1 MNILVILQLGLVS
14 LIFNATNFEDIVF
27 IFHYTSRQVFMH
39 ECPLPDFPREKP
51 ITKEWSGNILT
62 SSQVKIF
69 IFFPFLCE
77 SRVLD
82 SKENLSQPFFIAVGT
97 WRITW
102 SIIRIFEK
110 PLPPLSLSISLL
122 LVVAACFYGWWLM
135 KRRSAW
141 EKTTSCLIWFGFLN
155 AEWEEEEEERNKK
168 SLGGEKM
175 IVWHDE
181 KEQRVEGWFF

>member
-110 PLPPLSLSISLL
+110 PLPPLSLYLS
-122 LVVAACFYGWWLM
+122 AACCCSVFLWLV
-135 KRRSAW
+135 AD
-141 EKTTSCLIWFGFLN
+141 
-155 AEWEEEEEERNKK
+155 EEEKCLREDNFLSNLIRLLECRVRGGGGGKK
-168 SLGGEKM
+168 
-175 IVWHDE
+175 
-181 KEQRVEGWFF
+181 